1 MALMHKALSAV
12 LILAVVLGASPASK
26 HPAKPAAKL
35 ATPPPTITTVTSR
48 PFCSALRNNIG
59 PAIGT
64 LLQNDNII
72 RQGPKLLSDYNKAI
86 GNGENGTAR
95 KDMTL
100 LQMENMVGPLVGNVK
115 SIQKA
120 LEDPSVFH
128 NPPRTADEKRLLILR
143 DEILNAVAMQ
153 NASLDVINGL
163 VTTAQLGEIQHEGE
177 GIVSAINGDV
187 DQSKMMGTATPN
199 PMTVDP
205 NAAGLPQDSHFIDP
219 ATIPGLSLGYNPIT
233 RLNDGLKW
241 TIAQAGSRENAAAP
255 HVMDAV
261 RLCGGGKPVP
271 AATAVPAAAPTAT
284 P

>member
-1 MALMHKALSAV
+1 MGLMHKALSAV
-12 LILAVVLGASPASK
+12 LILAVAVGASPASQ
-26 HPAKPAAKL
+26 HPVKPVVKL

-72 RQGPKLLSDYNKAI
+72 RVGPKLLSDYNRAI
-86 GNGENGTAR
+86 ANGENGTAR

-120 LEDPSVFH
+120 LEDPAVFH
-128 NPPRTADEKRLLILR
+128 DPPRTADEKRLLVLR
-143 DEILNAVAMQ
+143 DQILAAVAMQ
-153 NASLDVINGL
+153 NASLDIVNGL

-199 PMTVDP
+199 PLTVDP
-205 NAAGLPQDSHFIDP
+205 NAAGLPQDTHFIDP
-219 ATIPGLSLGYNPIT
+219 TTIPGLSLGYNPIT
-233 RLNDGLKW
+233 RLNEGLKW
-241 TIAQAGSRENAAAP
+241 TIAQANARENATAP

-261 RLCGGGKPVP
+261 RLCGGVKASPAP
-271 AATAVPAAAPTAT
+271 AATAAPTAT

>member
-1 MALMHKALSAV
+1 MGLMHKALSAV

-120 LEDPSVFH
+120 LEDP
-128 NPPRTADEKRLLILR
+128 
-143 DEILNAVAMQ
+143 
-153 NASLDVINGL
+153 
-163 VTTAQLGEIQHEGE
+163 
-177 GIVSAINGDV
+177 VS
-187 DQSKMMGTATPN
+187 
-199 PMTVDP
+199 
-205 NAAGLPQDSHFIDP
+205 
-219 ATIPGLSLGYNPIT
+219 Y
-233 RLNDGLKW
+233 
-241 TIAQAGSRENAAAP
+241 
-255 HVMDAV
+255 
-261 RLCGGGKPVP
+261 
-271 AATAVPAAAPTAT
+271 
-284 P
+284 